1 MKKFDNLIESIYE
14 CSICLLG
21 LCLFSFGLFCFIND
35 DKNSTIGIVFFL
47 VFIIMFLILLIF
59 VLIFGFRYYIINDN
73 EIIRKKTFHKKI
85 IIKFDEI
92 TAIEKG
98 KSYVNGYMN
107 TEAFDKY
114 DTYFVYNSSG
124 KKIDLIDDANLKE
137 VLSKN
142 DAFNEVFKKF
152 TCVENDKQ

>member
-35 DKNSTIGIVFFL
+35 DKNPTIGIVFFL

-59 VLIFGFRYYIINDN
+59 VLIFGFRYYIINDS
-73 EIIRKKTFHKKI
+73 EIIRKKFFHKKI

-98 KSYVNGYMN
+98 KSYVLCYISMISL
-107 TEAFDKY
+107 FKC
-114 DTYFVYNSSG
+114 DTYFVYNSFG
-124 KKIDLIDDANLKE
+124 KKIDLIDNANLKE

-142 DAFNEVFKKF
+142 DAFNEVFKKITF
-152 TCVENDKQ
+152 V

>member
-1 MKKFDNLIESIYE
+1 
-14 CSICLLG
+14 
-21 LCLFSFGLFCFIND
+21 
-35 DKNSTIGIVFFL
+35 
-47 VFIIMFLILLIF
+47 
-59 VLIFGFRYYIINDN
+59 
-73 EIIRKKTFHKKI
+73 
-85 IIKFDEI
+85 
-92 TAIEKG
+92 
-98 KSYVNGYMN
+98 MN

-142 DAFNEVFKKF
+142 DAFNEVFKKI

>member
-35 DKNSTIGIVFFL
+35 DKNPTIGIVFFL

-152 TCVENDKQ
+152 SCVENDKQ